1 MKLSQA
7 AKQVSTHQAP
17 HRSKGKQKSP
27 KITAQDLE
35 GLPPLHLNAAGSDVG
50 SAEHYVAVPAARD
63 PEPVQKFGSF
73 TADLHRLAQWLQACH
88 IDTVVMQATG
98 VYWIGLYQVLE
109 DYGCEVRV
117 VNARH
122 TKTLPGRKT
131 DVQECQWL
139 QQLHTFG
146 PLNHSFRQSEAIRV
160 LRSYIRQRENLVAAG
175 SVCIQQLQKAL
186 TEMNVQLA
194 NVISDLSGTTGMA
207 ILRAIV
213 HGERDPYQLAEL
225 KHSLIRASREEIAQ
239 SLQGNWR
246 EELLF
251 VLRQNLELYE
261 MYQQKVRECDQHIAA
276 HLKTLPDQVDGAQ
289 HPIPPPRRVSWSR
302 QRQPGFDLRGEL
314 YRLTGVDLTQVDGL
328 DVPTIQTV
336 ISEVGMDRS
345 AWKTEKHFGSWLG
358 LSPDNRISGGKV
370 LKRGTRKAV
379 NRAAMALRLAAWNL
393 IRSQSA
399 LGAKFRPSAHPPGSP
414 KAITAM
420 ADHLPR
426 LVYRMLKFG
435 HAYVD
440 RGIQHYATKYRQR
453 QLAWLKKQAASLN
466 LQLVPLTEVAA

>member
-1 MKLSQA
+1 VKPPKSA
-7 AKQVSTHQAP
+7 
-17 HRSKGKQKSP
+17 SKGQRNPS
-27 KITAQDLE
+27 KIEERDLE
-35 GLPPLHLNAAGSDVG
+35 SLPPLHLNAAGIDVG

-63 PEPVQKFGSF
+63 PQPVQKFGSF
-73 TADLHRLAQWLQACH
+73 TGDLHRLAGWLKACRV
-88 IDTVVMQATG
+88 DTVVMQATG

-109 DYGCEVRV
+109 DYGFDVQV

-146 PLNHSFRQSEAIRV
+146 LLNHSFRPAEQIRI
-160 LRSYIRQRENLVAAG
+160 LRSYLRQRENLVAAG
-175 SVCIQQLQKAL
+175 STCIQHLQKAL

-207 ILRAIV
+207 ILHAIV
-213 HGERDPYQLAEL
+213 KGERDAYKLADL

-251 VLRQNLELYE
+251 VLQQNLELYE
-261 MYQQKVRECDQHIAA
+261 VYQKKVRECDQQIEA
-276 HLKTLPDQVDGAQ
+276 HLKTMPAMVNVSE

-302 QRQPGFDLRGEL
+302 KRQPGFDLRGEL

-328 DVPTIQTV
+328 DVQTIQTV
-336 ISEVGMDRS
+336 LSEVGLDMS

-370 LKRGTRKAV
+370 LKRGTRKVV
-379 NRAAMALRLAAWNL
+379 NRAATALRLAAWNL

-399 LGAKFRPSAHPPGSP
+399 LGAKFRRLRTRLGAP

-420 ADHLPR
+420 AYHLAR

-440 RGIQHYATKYRQR
+440 KGMEYYETKHRQ
-453 QLAWLKKQAASLN
+453 QQFAWLKKQAAALN
-466 LQLVPLTEVAA
+466 LQLIPLTEVPA